1 MINKRVMI
9 KRIVAS
15 IPNTITLLNL
25 LSGAVACILSF
36 HSSTLIGSL
45 TGCQW
50 AFIFIGMAAVFDFCD
65 GASARLLHAYS
76 PVGKEL
82 DSLADL
88 VSFGLAP
95 SLLLYNAI
103 SAAEGATDLLCLP
116 ALVSLFI
123 ATMGALRLARFNV
136 DDRQTT
142 EFIGLPIPANALF
155 WIGYIAWM
163 NSHAY
168 PGLWVSLIFIV
179 ALGLM
184 MVSPLHMFSLKF
196 KNFAFK
202 ENYLRYLLIASAV
215 LMVIWLGV
223 PGFAWTIVIY
233 ILMSVVNR

>member
-1 MINKRVMI
+1 MI

-15 IPNTITLLNL
+15 IPNTITCLNL
-25 LSGAVACILSF
+25 LSGAVACILAF
-36 HSSTLIGSL
+36 HSSAVIGSL
-45 TGCQW
+45 TGAQW
-50 AFIFIGMAAVFDFCD
+50 AFIFIGLAAVFDFCD

-76 PVGKEL
+76 SVGKEL

-103 SAAEGATDLLCLP
+103 ASFEGADVICLP
-116 ALVSLFI
+116 ALASLFI
-123 ATMGALRLARFNV
+123 AAMGALRLARFNV

-168 PGLWVSLIFIV
+168 PGLWVTVLFIL

-202 ENYLRYLLIASAV
+202 ENFLRYLLIASAII
-215 LMVIWLGV
+215 MVAWLGV
-223 PGFAWTIVIY
+223 PGLAWTIVIY
-233 ILMSVVNR
+233 ILMSAVSR